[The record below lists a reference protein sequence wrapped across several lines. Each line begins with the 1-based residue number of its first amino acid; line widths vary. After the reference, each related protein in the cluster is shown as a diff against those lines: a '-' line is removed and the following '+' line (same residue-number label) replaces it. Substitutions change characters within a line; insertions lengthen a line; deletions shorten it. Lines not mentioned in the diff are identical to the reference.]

1 MAFRIQLNQSCRPF
15 RGVGSTSAGRAT
27 AAPVVIF
34 FYGRAWQSGC
44 KVLYRYVA
52 KALARRGSSPPVMR
66 RRY

>member
-1 MAFRIQLNQSCRPF
+1 MAFRIQLNQSCWAF

-27 AAPVVIF
+27 A
-34 FYGRAWQSGC
+34 AWQSGC

>member
-1 MAFRIQLNQSCRPF
+1 MPGVSRRRFDVCRP
-15 RGVGSTSAGRAT
+15 RHSRAGGYFLLRQGLAEC
-27 AAPVVIF
+27 
-34 FYGRAWQSGC
+34 GC